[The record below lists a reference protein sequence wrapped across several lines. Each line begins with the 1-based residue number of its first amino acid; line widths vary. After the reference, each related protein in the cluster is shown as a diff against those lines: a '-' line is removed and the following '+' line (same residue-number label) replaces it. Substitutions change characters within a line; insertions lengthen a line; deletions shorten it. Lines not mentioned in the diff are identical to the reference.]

1 MITDD
6 VFKKRILAAL
16 DKPKKSTLVS
26 ILNSGLFLWLLTLGV
41 VTAGG
46 AYLTSYQQCR
56 KDAEEE
62 IERNTRIRRE
72 LFQREL
78 RIQEII
84 LTASSVVEMR
94 NQLKQPNSYYP
105 EFAGFP
111 IMLLQE
117 SNAAFLNRVDDLK
130 LTFTPGKP
138 SPPPEIMAL
147 YPISRGQLPDA
158 VADKDIPLLHEYART
173 MLAQTNP
180 IPLPGYGLSPFQPEC
195 GIRTLWGRFSFDP
208 AAKIVRAYAAK
219 PTLPN
224 VLPQLPVP
232 PQPPVAP
239 QPPNFLPPPTRS

>member
-1 MITDD
+1 MISDD

-16 DKPKKSTLVS
+16 DKPKQSRLTS
-26 ILNSGLFLWLLTLGV
+26 ILNSGLFLWFLTLCV

-62 IERNTRIRRE
+62 IERNTRIQRE

-78 RIQEII
+78 RIREII
-84 LTASSVVEMR
+84 LTAPSVSEMR

-111 IMLLQE
+111 NLLLQE
-117 SNAAFLNRVDDLK
+117 SNAAFLNRVIDLK
-130 LTFTPGKP
+130 LTITPAKP
-138 SPPPEIMAL
+138 IPRPEILTL
-147 YPISRGQLPDA
+147 YPISRGQIPDA
-158 VADKDIPLLHEYART
+158 LTDKDIPLLREYATT
-173 MLAQTNP
+173 MLAQATP

-195 GIRTLWGRFSFDP
+195 GIPTLWGRFSFDP
-208 AAKIVRAYAAK
+208 TTKIVRAYAGK

-224 VLPQLPVP
+224 VLPLPQVP
-232 PQPPVAP
+232 A
-239 QPPNFLPPPTRS
+239 PPPKATPTP

>member
-1 MITDD
+1 MISDH
-6 VFKKRILAAL
+6 VFKNRVLASL
-16 DKPKKSTLVS
+16 DKPKTSRLVS
-26 ILNSGLFLWLLTLGV
+26 ILNSGFFLWFLTLCV

-62 IERNTRIRRE
+62 IERNTRIQRE

-78 RIQEII
+78 RIREII
-84 LTASSVVEMR
+84 LTSPSVAEMR

-111 IMLLQE
+111 NLLLQE
-117 SNAAFLNRVDDLK
+117 SNASFLNRVIDLK
-130 LTFTPGKP
+130 LNIPPGTPIP
-138 SPPPEIMAL
+138 RPEIIAL
-147 YPISRGQLPDA
+147 YPISRGQIPDA
-158 VADKDIPLLHEYART
+158 MTDKDIPLLREYAMT
-173 MLAQTNP
+173 MLAQANP

-208 AAKIVRAYAAK
+208 ATKIVRAYTGK

-224 VLPQLPVP
+224 VLPLPPVP
-232 PQPPVAP
+232 PQPPKATP
-239 QPPNFLPPPTRS
+239 SP